1 MPQVVNGDMLRIA
14 RQFRG
19 FNQRDLAELIGVE
32 ASTVSRA
39 ENGIVQPS
47 DATIAKTADT
57 LRFPAEFFYLP
68 DRVYGLPI
76 SSHPMWRKKKAV
88 TQRDADA
95 VLAEL
100 NIRILHLRRLLRSLE
115 FAPKLPLPRYEVD
128 DHEGDVDK
136 IAGMIRRAWMLPAGP
151 LVNLTAAVEAAGVF
165 VFHIDL
171 ERSDID
177 GVTISAPDL
186 PPCVFLNKQLLADRM
201 RFTLAHE
208 LGHII
213 LHRYP
218 TESMEDEANHFA
230 GALLMPRND
239 IHNYFVGQKID
250 LRFLARM
257 KPVWRASMQ
266 NIAYRAHRL
275 GYITKVQNQYLWRQ
289 FNYHK
294 MRMRE
299 PAELDIE
306 PEAPTLVPTLF
317 ELHIKKLGYTW
328 ENMQAF
334 LCMALDD
341 LRRMYGMPGGGQ
353 RPSLRVVS

>member
-1 MPQVVNGDMLRIA
+1 MPLNGEMLRIA
-14 RQFRG
+14 RQYRG
-19 FNQRDLAELIGVE
+19 FTQRDFAELVGVE
-32 ASTVSRA
+32 PSTISRA
-39 ENGIVQPS
+39 ENGIVQPAE
-47 DATIAKTADT
+47 ATVAKAADV
-57 LRFPAEFFYLP
+57 LGFPVEFLSLP

-76 SSHPMWRKKKAV
+76 SAHPMWRKKKAV

-128 DHEGDVDK
+128 DHEGDIEK
-136 IAGMIRRAWMLPAGP
+136 IAGMVRRAWMLPAGP
-151 LVNLTAAVEAAGVF
+151 LANLTATVEAAGVF

-186 PPCVFLNKQLLADRM
+186 PPCVFLNKQLPADRM

-208 LGHII
+208 IGHIV

-218 TESMEDEANHFA
+218 TESMEEEANHFA

-239 IHNYFVGQKID
+239 IHNHFAGKKID

-257 KPVWRASMQ
+257 KPIWRASMQ
-266 NIAYRAHRL
+266 NIAYRARRL
-275 GYITKVQNQYLWRQ
+275 GYITKEQSQYLWRQ

-294 MRMRE
+294 IRMRE
-299 PAELDIE
+299 PAELDIAQE
-306 PEAPTLVPTLF
+306 TPTLVPALF
-317 ELHIKKLGYTW
+317 ELHLKKLGYTL

-334 LCMALDD
+334 LCTGLND
-341 LRRMYGMPGGGQ
+341 LRRMYEMPGQ
-353 RPSLRVVS
+353 RPALRVVT